1 MSLLSFDG
9 SSTTPLARDG
19 SAAERKAWWRQ
30 LWSRREGRLDQIR
43 RHMLSQLNAVA
54 DAELR
59 ASLAVRIKS
68 ASDAEPLWALRQ
80 EWMDALAAAHGPLL
94 ARQRLS
100 EVSFMF
106 AGLLDRE
113 HHASTCLEAL
123 QPPGSARGLVRS
135 AEQRRTDH

>member
-1 MSLLSFDG
+1 MSQLSFDG
-9 SSTTPLARDG
+9 SSTTPFASDR
-19 SAAERKAWWRQ
+19 STAERKGWWRQ

-43 RHMLSQLNAVA
+43 RHMLSQLTAVP

-59 ASLAVRIKS
+59 AGLAVRIKS
-68 ASDAEPLWALRQ
+68 ASDAEPLWALRHDWV
-80 EWMDALAAAHGPLL
+80 EALAAAQGPLL

-106 AGLLDRE
+106 AGLLDRQ

-123 QPPGSARGLVRS
+123 QPPGPARGLVRS
-135 AEQRRTDH
+135 AEQLRTDH